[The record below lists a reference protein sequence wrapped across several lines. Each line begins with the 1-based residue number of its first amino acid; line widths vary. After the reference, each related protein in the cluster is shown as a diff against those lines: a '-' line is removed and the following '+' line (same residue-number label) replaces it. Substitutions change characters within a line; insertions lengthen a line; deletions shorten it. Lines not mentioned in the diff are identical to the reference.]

1 MHFKNCTSLATLS
14 RRIVALSG
22 STVNSSKKF
31 FASSSAAGLNTSGS
45 TVEVGGSSTEVK
57 REEKS
62 SRWAWRL
69 ERFLGL
75 CLAKGW
81 EISTLIYTRIY
92 IRIYIYIYVCV

>member
-45 TVEVGGSSTEVK
+45 AVEVGGSSTEVN

-62 SRWAWRL
+62 SV
-69 ERFLGL
+69 EGLG
-75 CLAKGW
+75 GW
-81 EISTLIYTRIY
+81 KAFGIMLGEGVGNIDVYLYTNLY
-92 IRIYIYIYVCV
+92 KNIYIYV